1 MKKTARQDCL
11 RKVHANVG
19 RDIQSEKACPH
30 KSRGSGTRTRIFLP
44 GPQAC
49 GLGSQRLALRRRP
62 ERGSVAGLG
71 DVLCAFLFH
80 ALDLIISH
88 PPLSH
93 SLRHGQVFLLSN
105 TFFKF
110 DLSLPYRG
118 ITPVPSPTPAQ
129 TVTNGPRGPAPVT
142 WRSSRPRIVHPQE
155 LSPVH
160 PRRWRE
166 PERLSDWPNNG
177 EKPHPI
183 RIL

>member
-11 RKVHANVG
+11 WKVHANIG

-71 DVLCAFLFH
+71 DLLCAFLFH

-93 SLRHGQVFLLSN
+93 SLRHEPVFLLSN

-118 ITPVPSPTPAQ
+118 ITPVPPPPRTDCHEWTPCASSRHMAELPSPNRSPSGVIPSSPTKMAR
-129 TVTNGPRGPAPVT
+129 T
-142 WRSSRPRIVHPQE
+142 
-155 LSPVH
+155 
-160 PRRWRE
+160 RE
-166 PERLSDWPNNG
+166 A
-177 EKPHPI
+177 K
-183 RIL
+183 